1 MINQETNRSKG
12 YAFIE
17 FTNYK
22 EFQKA
27 LNNPE
32 PVIFGKQKLVFNS
45 AKNRYDFNANSNIQ
59 QNLICNE
66 DIKIKNNLQ
75 GYDNNNN
82 NNYNNYIM
90 SRNINDKE
98 KLNIGISNGSTN
110 ASSFNSSYNSAF
122 QGEKCKI
129 IKKESNQLTID
140 DIIDSPLDVQIKYS
154 LKNMTN
160 FYAKTNPNF
169 MKSKICNYFCF
180 PFMSKDIFE
189 YNKDNFYNCSN
200 LNINKDIEIEKNDSK

>member
-1 MINQETNRSKG
+1 MINPETNRSKG

-32 PVIFGKQKLVFNS
+32 PVILGKQKLVFNS
-45 AKNRYDFNANSNIQ
+45 AKNRYDFNTNSNIQ
-59 QNLICNE
+59 QNLMCNE
-66 DIKIKNNLQ
+66 DIKIRRNSQ
-75 GYDNNNN
+75 GYDNN

-110 ASSFNSSYNSAF
+110 ANSFNSSYNSTI
-122 QGEKCKI
+122 QGEKCKMN
-129 IKKESNQLTID
+129 KKESNQLTID
-140 DIIDSPLDVQIKYS
+140 DISDSPLDVQIKYS

-160 FYAKTNPNF
+160 LYARTNSNF
-169 MKSKICNYFCF
+169 LKSKICNYFCF
-180 PFMSKDIFE
+180 PFMNKDIFE
-189 YNKDNFYNCSN
+189 NNKDNFYDCSN
-200 LNINKDIEIEKNDSK
+200 LYINKDIEIDKNDSK

>member
-32 PVIFGKQKLVFNS
+32 PVILGKQKLVFNS
-45 AKNRYDFNANSNIQ
+45 AKNRYDFNSNSNIQ
-59 QNLICNE
+59 QNLMCNE

-75 GYDNNNN
+75 GYDNNV
-82 NNYNNYIM
+82 NYNNYIM

-129 IKKESNQLTID
+129 NKKESNQLTID
-140 DIIDSPLDVQIKYS
+140 DINDSPLDVQIKYS

-160 FYAKTNPNF
+160 LYAKTNPNF

-180 PFMSKDIFE
+180 PFMNKDIFE
-189 YNKDNFYNCSN
+189 NNKDNFYNCSN
-200 LNINKDIEIEKNDSK
+200 LYINKDVEIDKNDSK

>member
-32 PVIFGKQKLVFNS
+32 PVILGKQKLVFNS
-45 AKNRYDFNANSNIQ
+45 AKNRYDFNSNSNIQ
-59 QNLICNE
+59 QNLMCNE

-75 GYDNNNN
+75 GYDNNV
-82 NNYNNYIM
+82 NYNNYIM
-90 SRNINDKE
+90 SRNTNDKE

-129 IKKESNQLTID
+129 NKKESNPLTID
-140 DIIDSPLDVQIKYS
+140 DINDSPLDVQIKYS

-160 FYAKTNPNF
+160 LYAKTNLNF

-200 LNINKDIEIEKNDSK
+200 LYINKDIEIDKNDSK

>member
-1 MINQETNRSKG
+1 MINPETNRSKG

-32 PVIFGKQKLVFNS
+32 PVILGKQKLVFNS
-45 AKNRYDFNANSNIQ
+45 AKNRYDFNINSNIQ
-59 QNLICNE
+59 QNLTYNE
-66 DIKIKNNLQ
+66 DIKIKRNLQ
-75 GYDNNNN
+75 GYNDNNNC
-82 NNYNNYIM
+82 IM

-129 IKKESNQLTID
+129 NKKESNQLTIN
-140 DIIDSPLDVQIKYS
+140 DINDSSLDVQIIYS

-160 FYAKTNPNF
+160 LYAKTNPNF

-180 PFMSKDIFE
+180 PFMNKDIFE
-189 YNKDNFYNCSN
+189 CNKDNFYNCSN
-200 LNINKDIEIEKNDSK
+200 LYINKDIVIDKNNPK

>member
-1 MINQETNRSKG
+1 MINPETNRSKG

-32 PVIFGKQKLVFNS
+32 PVILGKQKLVFNS
-45 AKNRYDFNANSNIQ
+45 AKNRYDFNINPPIQ
-59 QNLICNE
+59 QNLMCNE

-82 NNYNNYIM
+82 YNNYIM
-90 SRNINDKE
+90 SRNISDKE

-129 IKKESNQLTID
+129 NKKESNPLTID

-180 PFMSKDIFE
+180 PFMNKDIFE
-189 YNKDNFYNCSN
+189 NNKDNFYNCSN
-200 LNINKDIEIEKNDSK
+200 LYINKDVEIDKNDSK

>member
-32 PVIFGKQKLVFNS
+32 PVILGKQKLVFNS
-45 AKNRYDFNANSNIQ
+45 AKNRYDFNSNSNIQ
-59 QNLICNE
+59 QNLMCNE

-75 GYDNNNN
+75 GYDNNV
-82 NNYNNYIM
+82 NYNNYIM
-90 SRNINDKE
+90 SRNTNDKE

-129 IKKESNQLTID
+129 SKKESNPLTID
-140 DIIDSPLDVQIKYS
+140 DINDSPLDVQIKYS

-160 FYAKTNPNF
+160 LYAKTNPNF

-180 PFMSKDIFE
+180 PFMNKDIFE
-189 YNKDNFYNCSN
+189 NNKDNFYNCSN
-200 LNINKDIEIEKNDSK
+200 LYINKDVEIDKNDSK

>member
-32 PVIFGKQKLVFNS
+32 PVILGKQKLVFNS
-45 AKNRYDFNANSNIQ
+45 AKNRYDFNSNSNIQ
-59 QNLICNE
+59 QNLMCNE

-75 GYDNNNN
+75 GYDNNV
-82 NNYNNYIM
+82 NYNNYIM

-129 IKKESNQLTID
+129 SKKESNPLTID
-140 DIIDSPLDVQIKYS
+140 DINDSPLDVQIKYS

-160 FYAKTNPNF
+160 LYAKTNPNF

-180 PFMSKDIFE
+180 PFMNKDIFE
-189 YNKDNFYNCSN
+189 NNKDNFYNCSN
-200 LNINKDIEIEKNDSK
+200 LYINKDVEIDKNDSK

>member
-32 PVIFGKQKLVFNS
+32 PVILGKQKLVFNS
-45 AKNRYDFNANSNIQ
+45 AKNRYDFNTNSNIQ
-59 QNLICNE
+59 QNLMCNE

-75 GYDNNNN
+75 GYDNNV
-82 NNYNNYIM
+82 NYNNYIM

-110 ASSFNSSYNSAF
+110 ANSFNSSYNSTI
-122 QGEKCKI
+122 QGEKCKMN
-129 IKKESNQLTID
+129 KKESNQLIID
-140 DIIDSPLDVQIKYS
+140 DINDSPLDLQIKYS

-160 FYAKTNPNF
+160 LYAKTNPNF

-180 PFMSKDIFE
+180 PFMNKDIFE
-189 YNKDNFYNCSN
+189 NNKDNFYNCSN
-200 LNINKDIEIEKNDSK
+200 LYINKDIEIDKNDSK

>member
-32 PVIFGKQKLVFNS
+32 PVILGKQKLVFNS
-45 AKNRYDFNANSNIQ
+45 AKNRYDFNSNSNIQ
-59 QNLICNE
+59 QNLMCNE

-75 GYDNNNN
+75 GYDNNV
-82 NNYNNYIM
+82 NYNNYIM

-122 QGEKCKI
+122 QGEKCEI
-129 IKKESNQLTID
+129 NKKESNPLTID
-140 DIIDSPLDVQIKYS
+140 DINDSPLDVQIKYS

-160 FYAKTNPNF
+160 LYAKTNPNF

-180 PFMSKDIFE
+180 PFMNKDIFE
-189 YNKDNFYNCSN
+189 NNKDNFYNCSN
-200 LNINKDIEIEKNDSK
+200 LYINKDVEIDKNDSK